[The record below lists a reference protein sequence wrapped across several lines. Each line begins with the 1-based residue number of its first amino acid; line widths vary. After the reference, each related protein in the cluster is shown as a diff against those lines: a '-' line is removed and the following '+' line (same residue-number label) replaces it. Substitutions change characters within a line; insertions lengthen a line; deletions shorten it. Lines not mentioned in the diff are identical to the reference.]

1 MTTKRFVT
9 VLVGLAL
16 CLALCGLPAA
26 AQSAFER
33 EAKDRAEIEKLMW
46 QYARALDTENAEA
59 YAATYAP
66 DGQFGAGANA
76 VKGHD
81 ALKKMISDLHQ
92 RGQENEAKTGQKR
105 AALYHA
111 NTNHYLEFIDKD
123 HARLRAYYMT
133 LRAASG
139 NTPASLVAAGWE
151 QNDLV
156 RLNGKWL
163 IQVRDTAPKD

>member
-1 MTTKRFVT
+1 MAKRRYVA
-9 VLVGLAL
+9 LLLGLAL
-16 CLALCGLPAA
+16 VALPAA

-33 EAKDRAEIEKLMW
+33 EAKDRAGIEKLMW
-46 QYARALDTENAEA
+46 QYARALDTENADA
-59 YAATYAP
+59 YAATYTP
-66 DGQFGAGANA
+66 DGQFGVGANA
-76 VKGHD
+76 VKGRD

-92 RGQENEAKTGQKR
+92 RGLETESKSGQKR

-133 LRAASG
+133 LRAGAP
-139 NTPASLVAAGWE
+139 NAPASLVAAGWE

-156 RLNGKWL
+156 RVKGQWL